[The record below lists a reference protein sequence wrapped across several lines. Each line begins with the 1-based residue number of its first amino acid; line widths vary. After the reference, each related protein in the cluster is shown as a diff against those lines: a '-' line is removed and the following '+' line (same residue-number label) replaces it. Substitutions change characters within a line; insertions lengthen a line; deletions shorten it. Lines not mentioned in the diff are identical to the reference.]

1 LSPLPQPGREPSS
14 PEEVGGGV
22 DCGGGCVVGVDVGG
36 GDVGGGEADCW
47 TGALT
52 GAGCCA
58 GGVAVG
64 AGGSGDGFGDGF
76 GEGFGEGFGV
86 VTGGLLD
93 GCCAGEDVCRGGADV
108 VCVEINA
115 DDVELT
121 RARPVVRRARC
132 DTAGLLLAAGC
143 GTMRTTGGV
152 AGCWTMRGASATRAS
167 SGELDS
173 KAARQR

>member
-76 GEGFGEGFGV
+76 GEGFGV

-93 GCCAGEDVCRGGADV
+93 GCGAGEDVCRGGADV

>member
-64 AGGSGDGFGDGF
+64 AGGSGDGFGD
-76 GEGFGEGFGV
+76 GFGEGFGV